1 MLGWHISLHRL
12 TDEASIRRSFAD
24 AQFHTERKAEFEEG
38 AVGERVA
45 VWQAGLWG
53 LKWIGQ
59 AATRDGGVALS
70 PNGYPNWYLVSAADL
85 LPTIRSRRPYEPP
98 MYEYPTWITGEA
110 DVLLP
115 GWLGKTTVDDEA
127 MNRCD
132 RHEWLLVEAWDES

>member
-24 AQFHTERKAEFEEG
+24 ARFDPERRAKFAEG

-53 LKWIGQ
+53 LKWIEQ
-59 AATRDGGVALS
+59 VATCDGCVALS
-70 PNGYPNWYLVSAADL
+70 RNGYPNWYLARAADV

-98 MYEYPTWITGEA
+98 MYEQPTWITGEG

-127 MNRCD
+127 MNGCEPD
-132 RHEWLLVEAWDES
+132 EWLLVEAWDES